1 MDPDAV
7 HPVLGVSANGAIA
20 HLSDILTGYGV
31 DAYCAAVALLR
42 SGLPGFWDDSRPV
55 TCPCAVPKCGSM
67 TFSFVLLWNFRC
79 PSTGVRVGVLS
90 RIGIA
95 LDSDLLKRFDR
106 SIERR
111 GYTNRSEAFRDLI
124 RERLVAEQT
133 AAPDAIVVGTVTLIY
148 DHHAHGVSEKLTEAQ
163 HAQHELV
170 VSTSHAH
177 LDHDSCLEV
186 LIVHGKSAKVEQ
198 FADRL
203 IGLKGVQHGRLVMS
217 VPALGHSQSNGRK
230 HDHKH

>member
-1 MDPDAV
+1 
-7 HPVLGVSANGAIA
+7 
-20 HLSDILTGYGV
+20 
-31 DAYCAAVALLR
+31 
-42 SGLPGFWDDSRPV
+42 
-55 TCPCAVPKCGSM
+55 
-67 TFSFVLLWNFRC
+67 
-79 PSTGVRVGVLS
+79 VGVLS

-124 RERLVAEQT
+124 RDRLVTEQT
-133 AAPDAIVVGTVTLIY
+133 AAPESPVVGTITLIY
-148 DHHAHGVSEKLTEAQ
+148 DHHASGITEKLTELQ
-163 HAQHELV
+163 HAHHELV

-186 LIVHGKSAKVEQ
+186 LIVHGKSAQVTQ

-203 IGLKGVQHGRLVMS
+203 IGLKGVQHGRLVMTVS
-217 VPALGHSQSNGRK
+217 AHEIEHPHE
-230 HDHKH
+230 HKHKHKH